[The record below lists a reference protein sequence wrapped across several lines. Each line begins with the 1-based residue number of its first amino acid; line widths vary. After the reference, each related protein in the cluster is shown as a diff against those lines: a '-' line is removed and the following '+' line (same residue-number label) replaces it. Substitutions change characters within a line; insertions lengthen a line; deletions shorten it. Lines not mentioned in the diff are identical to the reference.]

1 MSKISF
7 AMRRVTACACVALTI
22 ALCIAAVHGAPRATA
37 YAAAGTSSAVVME
50 ASTGRVLYASSPD
63 ARAYPASTTKILT
76 ALVTLE
82 NLPLGLTVEIPACAA
97 GVEGSSIYLKAGEKL
112 TVGELLYGLMLRS
125 GNDAAVALAVAV
137 AGSEERFAAMMNERA
152 KKCGAENSH
161 FVNPHGLHDPDHYTT
176 ARDLA
181 LITAE
186 AYKNADFRKIV
197 STRSTTAGEGES
209 RRYFANKNKLLGT
222 FDGANGVKTGFTTKS
237 GRCLVGGAYRDG
249 MQLVSVVLNR
259 YDMWAAT
266 KSMLEDAFGQYEMK
280 DVFSLPLAEGDE
292 EGVRVT
298 LDAKGNPHPAAY
310 PVKKGGDD
318 VKIRF
323 ERECP
328 VS

>member
-1 MSKISF
+1 MTRTF
-7 AMRRVTACACVALTI
+7 FELRRVVLCACVTLVSVFCAI
-22 ALCIAAVHGAPRATA
+22 SACFSPCGKAEAATGA
-37 YAAAGTSSAVVME
+37 SSEIVIE
-50 ASTGRVLYASSPD
+50 ASTGRVLYSKSPD
-63 ARAYPASTTKILT
+63 VKCYPASTTKILT

-82 NLPLGLTVEIPACAA
+82 NLPLGLKVEIPACAA

-112 TVGELLYGLMLRS
+112 TVEELLYGLMLRS
-125 GNDAAVALAVAV
+125 GNDAAAALAVAV
-137 AGSEERFAAMMNERA
+137 AGSVGRFADMMNARA

-161 FVNPHGLHDPDHYTT
+161 FVNPHGLHDRDHYTT

-249 MQLVSVVLNR
+249 MQLISVVLNR
-259 YDMWAAT
+259 YDMWEAT
-266 KSMLEDAFGQYEMK
+266 RSMLERAFAEYEMK
-280 DVFSLPLAEGDE
+280 DVYSLPVAE
-292 EGVRVT
+292 EGEDGVLVT
-298 LDAKGNPHPAAY
+298 LDEKGNPHPSVY
-310 PVKKGGDD
+310 PVKKRGDD
-318 VKIRF
+318 VKIR
-323 ERECP
+323 
-328 VS
+328 VA